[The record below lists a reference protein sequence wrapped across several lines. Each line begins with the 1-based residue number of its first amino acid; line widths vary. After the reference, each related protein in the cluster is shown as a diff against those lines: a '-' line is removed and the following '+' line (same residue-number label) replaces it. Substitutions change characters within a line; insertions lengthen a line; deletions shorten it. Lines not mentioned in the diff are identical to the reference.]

1 MGAKSKYVLV
11 QLKSIVSGST
21 KVWLRERAAA
31 KAAQVLFDPAVGDK
45 VLFEEHDTIKG
56 KTDLRW
62 NNVPLLVWSSL
73 IVFAVALL
81 TYFVFF
87 GRKKRTNVLLVGL
100 SDAGKTAIFTRFVS
114 RGVDWE
120 LYKSL
125 AENVVQVAG
134 ASGETLQLIDYPG
147 SERLRSR
154 LFEHWLGRE
163 IRQLRR
169 VLFVVDGATFAKKS
183 RDIAELLYD
192 VLVATRGAKM
202 PVMIACNKQDAPT
215 AKNSEAVRSQLEKE
229 LGLVSKTRES
239 TLESTSD
246 TQQRVILGRGGEFRW
261 EADAPNV
268 HFIDC
273 TATEAESVAELREW
287 AL

>member
-114 RGVDWE
+114 KGVEWE

-215 AKNSEAVRSQLEKE
+215 AKNSDAVRSQLEKE

-239 TLESTSD
+239 TLESTSE
-246 TQQRVILGRGGEFRW
+246 TQLRVILGRGGEFRW